1 MSLGF
6 DERPEDASARVTGAV
21 LITLG
26 LGVFLAV
33 FLAVF
38 PVLQDPVASYDH
50 WFPATAEEPSQTVTA
65 ASAPRAGFQWV
76 AEGGQDGAADAAF
89 TVSLRDRSEPGDT
102 SVTSWVWDLGDGS
115 TAHGRTVEH
124 QYASPGDYLVSVA
137 IEDEDGLT
145 DIAESSIFVPE
156 QGREEGQAGAG
167 SSLDL
172 TNIEASAGEVADSV
186 VDGVRAAI
194 VIGLFALAALVLSM
208 LGWRLTRAG
217 ALLLRPAVSTDRI
230 RRRAEKRLRRGD
242 EEIPETE
249 PPSHN
254 GTASLRERLERA
266 GVSAG

>member
-1 MSLGF
+1 LSPGF
-6 DERPEDASARVTGAV
+6 DERAEDASARITGAV

-50 WFPATAEEPSQTVTA
+50 WFPATAEDPSQTVTE

-124 QYASPGDYLVSVA
+124 EYASPGDYLVSVA
-137 IEDEDGLT
+137 IEDEDGST

-217 ALLLRPAVSTDRI
+217 ALLLRPAPSTDRI
-230 RRRAEKRLRRGD
+230 RRRAEKRPRRDD
-242 EEIPETE
+242 EEIAETE

-254 GTASLRERLERA
+254 GTTPLRERLERA

>member
-1 MSLGF
+1 MSPAF
-6 DERPEDASARVTGAV
+6 DERAEDASARVTGAV

-50 WFPATAEEPSQTVTA
+50 WFPATAEESSQAVTE

-76 AEGGQDGAADAAF
+76 AEGGQDGAADGADAAF
-89 TVSLRDRSEPGDT
+89 TVSLRDRSESGDT

-156 QGREEGQAGAG
+156 QGREEGQ
-167 SSLDL
+167 
-172 TNIEASAGEVADSV
+172 
-186 VDGVRAAI
+186 
-194 VIGLFALAALVLSM
+194 FY
-208 LGWRLTRAG
+208 
-217 ALLLRPAVSTDRI
+217 
-230 RRRAEKRLRRGD
+230 
-242 EEIPETE
+242 
-249 PPSHN
+249 
-254 GTASLRERLERA
+254 
-266 GVSAG
+266 

>member
-1 MSLGF
+1 
-6 DERPEDASARVTGAV
+6 
-21 LITLG
+21 
-26 LGVFLAV
+26 V

-50 WFPATAEEPSQTVTA
+50 WFPATAEEPSQTVTE
-65 ASAPRAGFQWV
+65 ASAPRAGFRWV

-124 QYASPGDYLVSVA
+124 EYASPGDYLVSVA

-156 QGREEGQAGAG
+156 QGREEGQAGVG

-172 TNIEASAGEVADSV
+172 TNIEASAGEVADSMV
-186 VDGVRAAI
+186 GGVRAAI

-217 ALLLRPAVSTDRI
+217 ALLLRPAVNTDRI

-242 EEIPETE
+242 EEIPELE

-254 GTASLRERLERA
+254 GATPLLKRLERA
-266 GVSAG
+266 GVSAD